1 MLVFK
6 SYAAFLTDNI
16 YLQTGVLGQKRMG
29 SNYAPHCRFLLSLV
43 IDITFGL
50 TADDL
55 RSEKYIKVKKVIAH
69 SGVRGNDIAD
79 SLAVDAERYDIDG
92 VFINDLFEAKCSV

>member
-1 MLVFK
+1 MSLEGWLIDC
-6 SYAAFLTDNI
+6 AACV
-16 YLQTGVLGQKRMG
+16 YRSKKRMG
-29 SNYAPHCRFLLSLV
+29 SVIAPHCRFLSLQV
-43 IDITFGL
+43 VLLFFDGL